1 MIIMNKQ
8 KEKKQARKKTQKVV
22 FNKLS
27 VALAEYRGAI
37 KEKKLENN
45 LRKVSRILAEDIVKA
60 EKKKTKNETPKIKL
74 ARKRELVPNQDHQEA
89 VV

>member
-1 MIIMNKQ
+1 MSKQ
-8 KEKKQARKKTQKVV
+8 KEKKQARKKTQKIV

-27 VALAEYRGAI
+27 VALAEFRGQV

-45 LRKVSRILAEDIVKA
+45 LRKVSRALAEDIVKA
-60 EKKKTKNETPKIKL
+60 EIKKKKTESPKIKV
-74 ARKRELVPNQDHQEA
+74 ARNKELVSNQDNQQA